1 MKRISIIVLACLL
14 VLPASTAFGQTR
26 RRTAGRKSRSASSS
40 SRTQSSAPA
49 GAQAIASAAGRV
61 AEQIKSLGRF
71 LYLYGPISRELASG
85 ETGARNNPSAAEAV
99 ERNRAKLRDVFRG
112 YSAQMDELETMFS
125 STQEL
130 RLYYAKVLGVA
141 ASATQAEESVAAGR
155 YNAAGNSL
163 LDVMNRLTD
172 VLVEMRSR

>member
-1 MKRISIIVLACLL
+1 MKRISMIVLACLL
-14 VLPASTAFGQTR
+14 ILSASTAFGQTR
-26 RRTAGRKSRSASSS
+26 RRTTSRKSRAAASP
-40 SRTQSSAPA
+40 RTQGSAPA
-49 GAQAIASAAGRV
+49 SAQAIASAAGRV

-85 ETGARNNPSAAEAV
+85 EAGARNDQSAAQAV
-99 ERNRAKLRDVFRG
+99 ERNRAKLKDVFRG
-112 YSAQMDELETMFS
+112 YSAQMDELETLFS

-130 RLYYAKVLGVA
+130 RLYYARVLGVA